1 MAGSKLKPLMAAGAM
16 SLLILPASAQG
27 PAATQ
32 DTAPSSTAPS
42 NTAPSDSVGPTPS
55 DTTPAPSADTSTEL
69 PAVEV
74 IQKEVAPEPSPP
86 KKQAPKKQ
94 AAAPTP
100 QPAPST
106 LPTEPLVPGTGGIDS
121 GTVLMSPVSGSAIA
135 IGKYPGAVGR
145 GSASDI
151 ERTGDTYAPQVLQQT
166 VPGVILEDAQGN
178 AFQQS
183 LQFRGFDSS
192 PVNGVPQGL
201 AVYQNGVRINEA
213 FGDIVNW
220 DFLPDNAIDG
230 MTIIGAN
237 PVFGLN
243 ALGGAVTILMRDG
256 FNYQGAELDVR
267 GGSFGRYQGALTLG
281 ANSGA
286 WGGFLALE
294 GIHDS
299 GYRNFSPARVRRMY
313 TDVGAK
319 GDNTEFHV
327 NFTGAN
333 NYLGVTAA
341 APIELLDLGWSNT
354 FTSPQTSI
362 NEMAMVSGNG
372 SVKATD
378 TLMFSGVAYYRW
390 FRQRHLDGNLIDAMD
405 CAAPSAGLLCIED
418 DDPAEGL
425 AEDVNGNNFPFD
437 PSIAYGSLDRTKQN
451 AGSYGA
457 ALQGVEKTPV
467 AGLPNQFLLGA
478 SFDHG
483 NVPYESSSEL
493 GYVGQQF
500 VVHGFSPSFVIAQP
514 DDFAA
519 RNITTENTY
528 LGLYVS
534 DTLDVTQDFA
544 LTVGGRYNYA
554 RIKLTDNTGNN
565 PEVDGDNKYYRF
577 NPMVGGT
584 YQLGGGTTLFG
595 SYAEANRAP
604 TPAELACAD
613 PVNPC
618 LIESFLTA
626 DPPLQQVVS
635 QTYELGL
642 RGKVASWGQDQNLQW
657 TAGLFH
663 ALNTNDI
670 IAVASPVQG
679 RGFFQ
684 NAGDTLRQGV
694 ELGAR
699 YTEKR
704 LMLYA
709 NYAFVDA
716 TFQSPLELASPNNP
730 AAVACTGDP
739 TQSCVNV
746 TKGDR
751 IPGIPQHRFKT
762 GFEYW
767 VTPEWKLGADL
778 VAASNQI
785 YFGDEGNDNT
795 PLAGY
800 ATVDLHSSY
809 DVTQNVQVY
818 GLINNLFNSHYGLF
832 GNYFNLAQANQAAAA
847 DGLGANFFTDPRTIT
862 PAAPF
867 AAYGGVR
874 VRY

>member
-1 MAGSKLKPLMAAGAM
+1 MEGSKLKLLMAAGAM
-16 SLLILPASAQG
+16 SLLIFPVSAQD
-27 PAATQ
+27 PAPTQ
-32 DTAPSSTAPS
+32 ETV
-42 NTAPSDSVGPTPS
+42 PSDGVGPTPS
-55 DTTPAPSADTSTEL
+55 DTAAPAPSAETEL
-69 PAVEV
+69 PAIEV
-74 IQKEVAPEPSPP
+74 IQKEAAPAPKPP
-86 KKQAPKKQ
+86 PQQVPKKQ

-100 QPAPST
+100 QPPPTA
-106 LPTEPLVPGTGGIDS
+106 PTEAFVPGTGGIDS
-121 GTVLMSPVSGSAIA
+121 GSVLMSPVDGSAIP

-145 GSASDI
+145 GNAADVQ
-151 ERTGDTYAPQVLQQT
+151 RTGDTYLPQVLQQT

-178 AFQQS
+178 AFQQN

-201 AVYQNGVRINEA
+201 AVYQNGVRINES

-243 ALGGAVTILMRDG
+243 ALGGAVTIFMRDG

-281 ANSGA
+281 ANSGV
-286 WGGFLALE
+286 WGGFMALE

-313 TDVGAK
+313 TDIGAK

-341 APIELLDLGWSNT
+341 APVQLLDLSWSNT

-372 SVKATD
+372 SVKATE
-378 TLMFSGVAYYRW
+378 TLTLSGVGYYRW

-405 CAAPSAGLLCIED
+405 CAAPSAGLLCVEE

-437 PSIAYGSLDRTKQN
+437 PTLAYGSLDRTKQN
-451 AGSYGA
+451 AGSYGV
-457 ALQGVEKTPV
+457 ALQGVEKAPV

-500 VVHGFSPSFVIAQP
+500 VVNGFSPPFIFAEP

-528 LGLYVS
+528 LGLYFS

-544 LTVGGRYNYA
+544 LTVGGRYNFA

-565 PEVDGDNKYYRF
+565 PEVDGDHRYYRF
-577 NPMVGGT
+577 NPMAGGT
-584 YQLGGGTTLFG
+584 YQLGGGTTLFA

-642 RGKVASWGQDQNLQW
+642 RGKMASLGQDQNLQW
-657 TAGLFH
+657 NAGLFH

-670 IAVASPVQG
+670 LAVASPVQG

-694 ELGAR
+694 EAGLR

-704 LMLYA
+704 LMFYA

-716 TFQSPLELASPNNP
+716 TFQTPLELASPNNP
-730 AAVACTGDP
+730 AAVPCTGDP
-739 TQSCVNV
+739 AQNCVNV

-751 IPGIPQHRFKT
+751 MPGIPQHRFKT

-767 VTPEWKLGADL
+767 VTPQWKFGADL

-785 YFGDEGNDNT
+785 FFGDEGNDNT

-818 GLINNLFNSHYGLF
+818 GIINNLFNSHYGLF
-832 GNYFNLAQANQAAAA
+832 GNYFDTAQANQAAAA

-874 VRY
+874 VHY